1 MSKGVKKVVSIAA
14 AIAIPFVAPMI
25 ASSAFLAGVAG
36 TIGTTATT
44 ALAGAG
50 LGAAKAAAFDEDV
63 GRGALM
69 GGIGGGITGFQAARA
84 AQNLQAANAGLAMG
98 PPSPALNYLSTQQA
112 AANAAKGLAMGPP
125 SPALNYLATQQAGAN
140 LAGTGGVTAA
150 GLAAQ
155 APATFTEALRQVPA
169 TVAAKF
175 TDPKVLAD
183 MTLRAGGMLAG
194 ALAAGDGLSPEE
206 KTLLAA
212 QTEELRRA
220 QTENVALFNQRLQ
233 QAQELAGE
241 SRYFDPEYFGLRSAR
256 QQQVAGAQAKQA
268 GLRGLTSAQRTSEA
282 RRYDLDTARN
292 TGTAFDTGFGTGVS
306 GRLQTRQSGLSAMPG
321 SFPTSDAGYS
331 SLYSAY
337 GNAAT
342 RRTQQ
347 AEDIGG
353 LFDSIT
359 RPDPLDKD
367 KRANPFA

>member
-1 MSKGVKKVVSIAA
+1 MSKGLKKVVSVAA
-14 AIAIPFVAPMI
+14 AIAIPFAMPVVLK
-25 ASSAFLAGVAG
+25 SAFLAPLVSAVGKTAAG
-36 TIGTTATT
+36 TI
-44 ALAGAG
+44 AGAG

-69 GGIGGGITGFQAARA
+69 GGIGGGVTGFQAARA
-84 AQNLQAANAGLAMG
+84 AQAAGTTQAGLAMG
-98 PPSPALNYLSTQQA
+98 PPSPAVNYLATQQA
-112 AANAAKGLAMGPP
+112 AANAA
-125 SPALNYLATQQAGAN
+125 
-140 LAGTGGVTAA
+140 GTGGATAA
-150 GLAAQ
+150 GLAASA
-155 APATFTEALRQVPA
+155 APTTFTEALRQVPGA
-169 TVAAKF
+169 VAAKF

-194 ALAAGDGLSPEE
+194 SLAAGDGLSPEE

-367 KRANPFA
+367 KKANPFA

>member
-1 MSKGVKKVVSIAA
+1 MSKGLKKVVSVAA
-14 AIAIPFVAPMI
+14 AIAIPFAIPFI

-36 TIGTTATT
+36 TIGSTATS
-44 ALAGAG
+44 ALVGAG

-63 GRGALM
+63 GRGALY
-69 GGIGGGITGFQAARA
+69 GGIGGGVQGFQAAQTA
-84 AQNLQAANAGLAMG
+84 KNLQAATAAQAAGTTQAGLAMG

-112 AANAAKGLAMGPP
+112 AANAA
-125 SPALNYLATQQAGAN
+125 
-140 LAGTGGVTAA
+140 GTGGVTAA
-150 GLAAQ
+150 KLAAQ
-155 APATFTEALRQVPA
+155 APATFTEALRQVPS
-169 TVAAKF
+169 TIAAKF
-175 TDPKVLAD
+175 QDPKVLAD
-183 MTLRAGGMLAG
+183 LTLRAGGMLAG
-194 ALAAGDGLSPEE
+194 SLAAGDGLSPEE
-206 KTLLAA
+206 QKLLAA

-220 QTENVALFNQRLQ
+220 QTENVTLFNQRLQ

-268 GLRGLTSAQRTSEA
+268 GLRGLTSAQRTAEA

-306 GRLQTRQSGLSAMPG
+306 GRLQTRQAGLTAMPG

-331 SLYSAY
+331 SLYNAY

>member
-1 MSKGVKKVVSIAA
+1 MSKGLKKVVSVAA
-14 AIAIPFVAPMI
+14 TIAIPFAMPFVLK
-25 ASSAFLAGVAG
+25 SAFLAPLVSAVGKTAAG
-36 TIGTTATT
+36 TI
-44 ALAGAG
+44 AGAG

-63 GRGALM
+63 GRGALY
-69 GGIGGGITGFQAARA
+69 GGIGGGVSGFQAARA
-84 AQNLQAANAGLAMG
+84 AQNLQAANAAQQTLSNVSQLPGTGVGTVLRTPAAGLNIPG
-98 PPSPALNYLSTQQA
+98 A
-112 AANAAKGLAMGPP
+112 AAPVGAGTVL
-125 SPALNYLATQQAGAN
+125 QAGAQ
-140 LAGTGGVTAA
+140 GI
-150 GLAAQ
+150 AQ
-155 APATFTEALRQVPA
+155 APTTFTEALRQVPA
-169 TVAAKF
+169 AVANKF
-175 TDPKVLAD
+175 RDPTVLAD
-183 MTLRAGGMLAG
+183 MTLRAAGMLAG
-194 ALAAGDGLSPEE
+194 SAAAGDGLSPEE
-206 KTLLAA
+206 QKLLAA

-292 TGTAFDTGFGTGVS
+292 TGTAFDTGFGTGVA

-331 SLYSAY
+331 SLYNAY
-337 GNAAT
+337 GNAAA

-367 KRANPFA
+367 KKANPFA

>member
-14 AIAIPFVAPMI
+14 AIAVPFLAPMI

-69 GGIGGGITGFQAARA
+69 GGVGGGLRGFQLARTA
-84 AQNLQAANAGLAMG
+84 EGVQAANAAQAGLTMG
-98 PPSPALNYLSTQQA
+98 PPTAEGTRALNYLS
-112 AANAAKGLAMGPP
+112 
-125 SPALNYLATQQAGAN
+125 SQQAGAN
-140 LAGTGGVTAA
+140 LSGVGGVTAA
-150 GLAAQ
+150 TEAARIAAQ

-169 TVAAKF
+169 NIATKF
-175 TDPKVLAD
+175 QDPRVLAD
-183 MTLRAGGMLAG
+183 LTLRAGGMLAG
-194 ALAAGDGLSPEE
+194 SLAAGDGLSPEE
-206 KTLLAA
+206 KKLLAA

-241 SRYFDPEYFGLRSAR
+241 SRYFDPEYFGLQSAR

-292 TGTAFDTGFGTGVS
+292 TGTAFDTGFTKGVQ

-331 SLYSAY
+331 SLYGAY

-367 KRANPFA
+367 KKANPFA

>member
-1 MSKGVKKVVSIAA
+1 MSKGVKKVVSVAA
-14 AIAIPFVAPMI
+14 AIAVPFLAPMI

-69 GGIGGGITGFQAARA
+69 GGIGGGVQGFQAARA
-84 AQNLQAANAGLAMG
+84 AQNLQAANAA
-98 PPSPALNYLSTQQA
+98 QQTLG
-112 AANAAKGLAMGPP
+112 N
-125 SPALNYLATQQAGAN
+125 ATQVLNPGSGVGTVLRTPAGLNIPTTPAGAVG
-140 LAGTGGVTAA
+140 AGTVLEA
-150 GLAAQ
+150 GAQGIAQ
-155 APATFTEALRQVPA
+155 APTTFVEALRQVPA
-169 TVAAKF
+169 NIATKF
-175 TDPKVLAD
+175 QDPRVLAD
-183 MTLRAGGMLAG
+183 LTLRAGGMLAG
-194 ALAAGDGLSPEE
+194 SLAAGDGLSPEE

-233 QAQELAGE
+233 QAQQLAGE
-241 SRYFDPEYFGLRSAR
+241 SRYFDPEYFGLQSAR

-268 GLRGLTSAQRTSEA
+268 GLRGLTSAQRTAEA

-292 TGTAFDTGFGTGVS
+292 TGTAFDTGFGTGVA
-306 GRLQTRQSGLSAMPG
+306 GRVQSRQAGLSAMPG

-331 SLYSAY
+331 SLYNAY

-367 KRANPFA
+367 KKANPFA

>member
-14 AIAIPFVAPMI
+14 AIAVPFLAPMI
-25 ASSAFLAGVAG
+25 AGSAFLAGVVG
-36 TIGTTATT
+36 TIGSTATT
-44 ALAGAG
+44 ALVGAG

-69 GGIGGGITGFQAARA
+69 GGAGAGLRGFQLARTA
-84 AQNLQAANAGLAMG
+84 EGVQAANAAQQTLANASQLPGVGVGTVLANPATAGLSIPG
-98 PPSPALNYLSTQQA
+98 A
-112 AANAAKGLAMGPP
+112 AAQVGAGTVLK
-125 SPALNYLATQQAGAN
+125 AGAQ
-140 LAGTGGVTAA
+140 GI
-150 GLAAQ
+150 AQ
-155 APATFTEALRQVPA
+155 APTTFVEALRQVPA
-169 TVAAKF
+169 NIATKF
-175 TDPKVLAD
+175 QDPKVLAD
-183 MTLRAGGMLAG
+183 LTLRAGGMLAG
-194 ALAAGDGLSPEE
+194 SLAAGDGLSPEE
-206 KTLLAA
+206 QKLLAA

-220 QTENVALFNQRLQ
+220 QTENVTLFNQRLQ

-306 GRLQTRQSGLSAMPG
+306 GRLQTRQAGLTAMPG

-331 SLYSAY
+331 SLYNAY

>member
-14 AIAIPFVAPMI
+14 AIAIPFIAPMI
-25 ASSAFLAGVAG
+25 AGSAFLAGVVG

-50 LGAAKAAAFDEDV
+50 LGAAKAAAFGEDV
-63 GRGALM
+63 KRGALM
-69 GGIGGGITGFQAARA
+69 GGAGAGLRGFQLARTAEGARA
-84 AQNLQAANAGLAMG
+84 AGMVMG
-98 PPSPALNYLSTQQA
+98 PPSPAVNYLATQQA
-112 AANAAKGLAMGPP
+112 AANAAKGLVMGPP
-125 SPALNYLATQQAGAN
+125 SPALNYLATQQAAAN
-140 LAGTGGVTAA
+140 AAGTGGATAA

-155 APATFTEALRQVPA
+155 APKTFVEALQQVPA

-183 MTLRAGGMLAG
+183 LTLRAGGMLAG
-194 ALAAGDGLSPEE
+194 SLAAGEGLSPEE
-206 KTLLAA
+206 TKLLAA

-220 QTENVALFNQRLQ
+220 QTENVGLFNQRLQ
-233 QAQELAGE
+233 QAQEFAGE
-241 SRYFDPEYFGLRSAR
+241 ARYFDPEYFGLRSAR
-256 QQQVAGAQAKQA
+256 QQQITGAQAKQA
-268 GLRGLTSAQRTSEA
+268 GLRGLTGAQRTSEA

-306 GRLQTRQSGLSAMPG
+306 GRLQTREAGLSAMPG
-321 SFPTSDAGYS
+321 SFPTSDAGYT
-331 SLYSAY
+331 SLYTAY
-337 GNAAT
+337 GNADT

-359 RPDPLDKD
+359 RPKQT
-367 KRANPFA
+367 

>member
-1 MSKGVKKVVSIAA
+1 M
-14 AIAIPFVAPMI
+14 
-25 ASSAFLAGVAG
+25 
-36 TIGTTATT
+36 
-44 ALAGAG
+44 
-50 LGAAKAAAFDEDV
+50 
-63 GRGALM
+63 
-69 GGIGGGITGFQAARA
+69 
-84 AQNLQAANAGLAMG
+84 
-98 PPSPALNYLSTQQA
+98 
-112 AANAAKGLAMGPP
+112 
-125 SPALNYLATQQAGAN
+125 
-140 LAGTGGVTAA
+140 
-150 GLAAQ
+150 
-155 APATFTEALRQVPA
+155 
-169 TVAAKF
+169 
-175 TDPKVLAD
+175 LAD
-183 MTLRAGGMLAG
+183 LTLRAGGMLAG
-194 ALAAGDGLSPEE
+194 SLAAGDGLSPEE
-206 KTLLAA
+206 QKLLAA

-268 GLRGLTSAQRTSEA
+268 GLRGLTSAQRTAEA

-306 GRLQTRQSGLSAMPG
+306 GRLQTRQAGLTAMPG

-331 SLYSAY
+331 SLYGAY

-367 KRANPFA
+367 KKANPFA